1 MKKIALLSFFIFNT
15 IVYSQKPCEFS
26 SNVKDSLGTYKSTSD
41 YLMYE
46 NIFAGK
52 SNYIFLVLESNNGST
67 SLKINFIRKSKEF
80 INATC
85 FDKNSKLFF
94 QLNNGK
100 IITLESFDK
109 ESCGNLIR
117 DDKGYDNRVLSG
129 SFLLKKEIF
138 NDLKSSGINLMS
150 LKYLN
155 EIEDFIIRK
164 AVISELDG
172 KSYQPESFFMNQL
185 HCIE

>member
-1 MKKIALLSFFIFNT
+1 MKKIMQLSLLMLST
-15 IVYSQKPCEFS
+15 IIYSQKPCEYS
-26 SNVKDSLGTYKSTSD
+26 SNVKDSIGTYKSISD
-41 YLMYE
+41 YLVYE

-52 SNYIFLVLESNNGST
+52 SSYIFLGLESTNGT
-67 SLKINFIRKSKEF
+67 PALKVNFIRKSKEF
-80 INATC
+80 LNAKC

-100 IITLESFDK
+100 IITLLATDK

-129 SFLLKKEIF
+129 TFMFIKGSFEE
-138 NDLKSSGINLMS
+138 LKSSGVNLMRI
-150 LKYLN
+150 KYLS
-155 EIEDFIIRK
+155 EIEDYIIK
-164 AVISELDG
+164 KEIKSELNG
-172 KSYQPESFFMNQL
+172 QQYQPESLFINYL